1 MKQYPIWL
9 TGFGVGLVVPAILEV
24 LIYEG
29 GNGIAFGFGILIL
42 IAIAARAIFARREN
56 DKEPER

>member
-24 LIYEG
+24 LIYEE
-29 GNGIAFGFGILIL
+29 ATESLSAL
-42 IAIAARAIFARREN
+42 AY
-56 DKEPER
+56 

>member
-9 TGFGVGLVVPAILEV
+9 TGFGVGLVVPAILNV

-42 IAIAARAIFARREN
+42 IAMGARTIFVRREKS
-56 DKEPER
+56 KEPEW